1 MASIL
6 IVEDEGSLRKALGV
20 LLRSAGYEVGEVRDG
35 EGAFSILR
43 KNKFDLVL
51 TDLMMKK
58 VTGEEVLRRVKQI
71 SPETEVVIIT
81 GFGTIQSAVECIKAG
96 AFDYITKPF
105 KTEEILKVI
114 DKALE
119 KREALD
125 KVEVK
130 SEENGYTFEDIIYTS
145 RGMEK
150 IIHLIKKVAPTDIT
164 ILIEGESGTGKELLA
179 RAVHKN
185 SLRKDG
191 PIVTV
196 NCSSLPETLLESEL
210 FGYTKGAFTGAL
222 TDKKGLF
229 EIADSGTIFLDEIGD
244 TSLALQMRFLRA
256 IQEKEIRKVGGEEF
270 TKVDVRLIAATN
282 KSLVTL
288 VKEGKFREDLYYRI
302 NVMPIFI
309 PPLRERK
316 EDIVPLANH
325 FVNVYAERYQ
335 KNVKGIDEEIIIRE
349 LENYSWPGNVR
360 ELEHTI
366 ERGVALASSDLDKTS
381 LLFLP
386 EDENLWLPETELKD
400 GYTLK
405 ENEKVQIIKILKK
418 NKWNYTI
425 SAEELG
431 ISRTT
436 LWRRMKEYG
445 LREDS

>member
-6 IVEDEGSLRKALGV
+6 IVEDEGSLRKALGI
-20 LLRSAGYEVGEVRDG
+20 LLRNVGYEVSEVTDG
-35 EGAFSILR
+35 EGAFSILD

-58 VTGEEVLRRVKQI
+58 ISGDEVLGRVKQI
-71 SPETEVVIIT
+71 SPDTEVVIIT
-81 GFGTIQSAVECIKAG
+81 GYGTIPSAVESIKAG

-114 DKALE
+114 EKALDSV
-119 KREALD
+119 K
-125 KVEVK
+125 VK
-130 SEENGYTFEDIIYTS
+130 SEGREYSFEDIVYAS
-145 RGMEK
+145 RGMEN
-150 IIHLIKKVAPTDIT
+150 IINLVKKVAPTDIT

-179 RAVHKN
+179 RAIHKN

-191 PIVTV
+191 PFVTV

-210 FGYTKGAFTGAL
+210 FGYVKGAFTGAL

-270 TKVDVRLIAATN
+270 AKVDVRLIAATN
-282 KSLVTL
+282 KSLL
-288 VKEGKFREDLYYRI
+288 NLIKEDKFREDLYYRI

-316 EDIVPLANH
+316 EDIVPLAKH
-325 FVNVYAERYQ
+325 FVNIYAQRYQ
-335 KNVKGIDEEIIIRE
+335 KEVKRIDEEIIRE
-349 LENYSWPGNVR
+349 LENYAWPGNIR

-386 EDENLWLPETELKD
+386 EDEKLWLPETELEN
-400 GYTLK
+400 GSTLK
-405 ENEKVQIIKILKK
+405 EKEKVHIIQTLKK
-418 NKWNYTI
+418 NKWNYTK
-425 SAEELG
+425 SADELG

-445 LREDS
+445 LREDT

>member
-6 IVEDEGSLRKALGV
+6 IVEDEGSLRKALGA
-20 LLRSAGYEVGEVRDG
+20 LLRSAGYEVSEVTDG
-35 EGAFSILR
+35 EGAFSILQ

-58 VTGEEVLRRVKQI
+58 VSGEEILKRVKQI

-81 GFGTIQSAVECIKAG
+81 GYGTIQSAVESIKSG

-114 DKALE
+114 QKALE
-119 KREALD
+119 KRKVLD
-125 KVEVK
+125 RVEVK
-130 SEENGYTFEDIIYTS
+130 SEGRKYSFEDIVYAS
-145 RGMEK
+145 RGMEN
-150 IIHLIKKVAPTDIT
+150 IIQLIKKVAPTDIT

-179 RAVHKN
+179 RAIHKN
-185 SLRKDG
+185 SLCKDG
-191 PIVTV
+191 PFVTV

-210 FGYTKGAFTGAL
+210 FGYVKGAFTGAL

-256 IQEKEIRKVGGEEF
+256 IQEKEIRKVGGGEF
-270 TKVDVRLIAATN
+270 AKVDIRLIAATN

-302 NVMPIFI
+302 NVMPIYI

-316 EDIVPLANH
+316 EDIIPLANH
-325 FVNVYAERYQ
+325 FVKVYADRYQ
-335 KNVKGIDEEIIIRE
+335 KEVKRIEEEIIRE
-349 LENYSWPGNVR
+349 LENYSWPGNIR

-366 ERGVALASSDLDKTS
+366 ERGVALSSSDLDKAS

-386 EDENLWLPETELKD
+386 EDEKLWLPEAELENNS
-400 GYTLK
+400 TLK

-418 NKWNYTI
+418 NKWNYTK

>member
-6 IVEDEGSLRKALGV
+6 IVEDEGSLRKALV
-20 LLRSAGYEVGEVRDG
+20 ALLRSAGYEVSEVTDG
-35 EGAFSILR
+35 EGAFSILD

-58 VTGEEVLRRVKQI
+58 VSGGEVLKRVKQI

-81 GFGTIQSAVECIKAG
+81 GYGTIQSAVECIKAG

-114 DKALE
+114 EKALE
-119 KREALD
+119 KRKVLD
-125 KVEVK
+125 RVEVK
-130 SEENGYTFEDIIYTS
+130 SEGREYSFEDIIYSS
-145 RGMEK
+145 RGMDQ
-150 IIHLIKKVAPTDIT
+150 IIELIKKVAPTDIT

-179 RAVHKN
+179 RAIQKN

-191 PIVTV
+191 PFVTV
-196 NCSSLPETLLESEL
+196 NCSSLAETLLESEL
-210 FGYTKGAFTGAL
+210 FGYVKGAFTGAL

-256 IQEKEIRKVGGEEF
+256 IQEKEIRKVGGGEF
-270 TKVDVRLIAATN
+270 AKVDVRLIAATN

-302 NVMPIFI
+302 NVMPIYI

-316 EDIVPLANH
+316 EDIIPLANH
-325 FVNVYAERYQ
+325 FVKVYADRYQ
-335 KNVKGIDEEIIIRE
+335 KEVKGIGEEIIRE
-349 LENYSWPGNVR
+349 LENYSWPGNIR

-366 ERGVALASSDLDKTS
+366 ERGIALSSSDLDKTS

-386 EDENLWLPETELKD
+386 EDEKLWLPEADLD
-400 GYTLK
+400 NSSTLK
-405 ENEKVQIIKILKK
+405 ENEKIQIIKILKK
-418 NKWNYTI
+418 NKWNYTK

-445 LREDS
+445 LRGDS

>member
-6 IVEDEGSLRKALGV
+6 IVEDEGSLRKALSA
-20 LLRSAGYEVGEVRDG
+20 LLRSAGYEVSEVTDG
-35 EGAFSILR
+35 EGAFSILL

-58 VTGEEVLRRVKQI
+58 VSGEEVLKRVKQI
-71 SPETEVVIIT
+71 SPETEVVVIT
-81 GFGTIQSAVECIKAG
+81 GYGTIQSVVECIKSG

-114 DKALE
+114 EKALE
-119 KREALD
+119 KR
-125 KVEVK
+125 KVLSGVKVK
-130 SEENGYTFEDIIYTS
+130 SEEIKYSFEDIIYSS
-145 RGMEK
+145 RGMGQ
-150 IIHLIKKVAPTDIT
+150 IIELIKKVAPTDIT

-179 RAVHKN
+179 RAIRKN

-191 PIVTV
+191 PFVTV
-196 NCSSLPETLLESEL
+196 NCSSLAETLLESEL
-210 FGYTKGAFTGAL
+210 FGYVKGAFTGAL

-256 IQEKEIRKVGGEEF
+256 IQEREIRKVGGGEF
-270 TKVDVRLIAATN
+270 AKVDVRLIAATN

-302 NVMPIFI
+302 NVMPIYI
-309 PPLRERK
+309 PPLRERR
-316 EDIVPLANH
+316 EDIIPLANH
-325 FVNVYAERYQ
+325 FVKVYADRYQ
-335 KNVKGIDEEIIIRE
+335 KEVKRIEEEMIRE
-349 LENYSWPGNVR
+349 LENYSWPGNIR

-386 EDENLWLPETELKD
+386 EDEKLWLPEAELD
-400 GYTLK
+400 NSSTLK
-405 ENEKVQIIKILKK
+405 ENEKIQIIKILKK
-418 NKWNYTI
+418 NKWNYTK

>member
-386 EDENLWLPETELKD
+386 EDENLWLPDTELKD

>member
-6 IVEDEGSLRKALGV
+6 IVEDEGSLRKALGA
-20 LLRSAGYEVGEVRDG
+20 LLRSAGYEISEVTDG
-35 EGAFSILR
+35 EGAFSILQ

-58 VTGEEVLRRVKQI
+58 VSGEEVLKKVKQI
-71 SPETEVVIIT
+71 SPETEVVVIT
-81 GFGTIQSAVECIKAG
+81 GYGTIQSAVECIKSG

-119 KREALD
+119 KRKVLD
-125 KVEVK
+125 RVEVK
-130 SEENGYTFEDIIYTS
+130 SEGREYSFEDIVYVS
-145 RGMEK
+145 RGMEN
-150 IIHLIKKVAPTDIT
+150 IIQLIKKVAPTDIT

-179 RAVHKN
+179 RAIHKN
-185 SLRKDG
+185 SLHKEG
-191 PIVTV
+191 PFVTV

-210 FGYTKGAFTGAL
+210 FGYVKGAFTGAL

-256 IQEKEIRKVGGEEF
+256 IQEKEIRRVGGEEF
-270 TKVDVRLIAATN
+270 AKVDVRLIAATN

-302 NVMPIFI
+302 NVMPIYI

-316 EDIVPLANH
+316 EDIVPLVNH
-325 FVNVYAERYQ
+325 FVKVYAQRYQ
-335 KNVKGIDEEIIIRE
+335 KEVKGMDNEMIKE
-349 LENYSWPGNVR
+349 LENYSWPGNIR

-366 ERGVALASSDLDKTS
+366 ERGVALATSDLDKTS

-386 EDENLWLPETELKD
+386 EDEKLWLPETELENNS
-400 GYTLK
+400 TLK

-418 NKWNYTI
+418 NKWNYTK

-436 LWRRMKEYG
+436 LWRRMKEYE
-445 LREDS
+445 LRKDS

>member
-244 TSLALQMRFLRA
+244 TSLALQMRFLRS

>member
-6 IVEDEGSLRKALGV
+6 IVEDEGSLRKALV
-20 LLRSAGYEVGEVRDG
+20 ALLRSAGYEVSEVTDG
-35 EGAFSILR
+35 EGAFSILL

-58 VTGEEVLRRVKQI
+58 VSGEEVLKRVKQI
-71 SPETEVVIIT
+71 SLETEVVIIT
-81 GFGTIQSAVECIKAG
+81 GYGTIQSAVECIKAG

-114 DKALE
+114 EKALE
-119 KREALD
+119 KRKVLD
-125 KVEVK
+125 RVEVK
-130 SEENGYTFEDIIYTS
+130 SEGREYSFEDIIYSS
-145 RGMEK
+145 RGMDQ
-150 IIHLIKKVAPTDIT
+150 IIELIKKVAPTDIT

-179 RAVHKN
+179 RAIHKN

-191 PIVTV
+191 PFVTV
-196 NCSSLPETLLESEL
+196 NCSSLAETLLESEL
-210 FGYTKGAFTGAL
+210 FGYVKGAFTGAL

-270 TKVDVRLIAATN
+270 AKVDVRLIAATN

-302 NVMPIFI
+302 NVMPIYI

-316 EDIVPLANH
+316 EDIIPLANH
-325 FVNVYAERYQ
+325 FVKVYADRYQ
-335 KNVKGIDEEIIIRE
+335 KEVKGIDDEIIRE
-349 LENYSWPGNVR
+349 LENYSWPGNIR

-366 ERGVALASSDLDKTS
+366 ERGIALSSSDLDKTS

-386 EDENLWLPETELKD
+386 EDEKLWLPEADLENNS
-400 GYTLK
+400 TLK
-405 ENEKVQIIKILKK
+405 ENEKIQIIKILKK
-418 NKWNYTI
+418 NKWNYTK

>member
-1 MASIL
+1 MATIL
-6 IVEDEGSLRKALGV
+6 IVEDEGSLRKALGA
-20 LLRSAGYEVGEVRDG
+20 LLRSAGYEVSEVTDG
-35 EGAFSILR
+35 EGAFSILQ

-58 VTGEEVLRRVKQI
+58 VSGEEVLRRVKQI
-71 SPETEVVIIT
+71 SPETEVVVIT
-81 GFGTIQSAVECIKAG
+81 GYGTIQSAVECIKSG

-119 KREALD
+119 KRKVLD
-125 KVEVK
+125 RVEVK
-130 SEENGYTFEDIIYTS
+130 SEGREYYFEDIVYVS
-145 RGMEK
+145 RGMENT
-150 IIHLIKKVAPTDIT
+150 IQLIKRVAPTDIT

-179 RAVHKN
+179 RAIHKN

-191 PIVTV
+191 PFVTV

-210 FGYTKGAFTGAL
+210 FGYVKGAFTGAL

-229 EIADSGTIFLDEIGD
+229 EIANSGTIFLDEIAD
-244 TSLALQMRFLRA
+244 PSVALQMRFLRA

-270 TKVDVRLIAATN
+270 AKVDVRLIAATN

-302 NVMPIFI
+302 NVMPIYI

-316 EDIVPLANH
+316 EDIIPLAKH
-325 FVNVYAERYQ
+325 FVSVYAQKYQ
-335 KNVKGIDEEIIIRE
+335 KEIRVPDDEIIRE
-349 LENYSWPGNVR
+349 LENYFWPGNIR

-386 EDENLWLPETELKD
+386 EDEKLWLPEAELENSS
-400 GYTLK
+400 TLK
-405 ENEKVQIIKILKK
+405 ENEKIQIIKTLKK
-418 NKWNYTI
+418 NKWNYTK

-436 LWRRMKEYG
+436 LWRRMKEYE
-445 LREDS
+445 LRKDS